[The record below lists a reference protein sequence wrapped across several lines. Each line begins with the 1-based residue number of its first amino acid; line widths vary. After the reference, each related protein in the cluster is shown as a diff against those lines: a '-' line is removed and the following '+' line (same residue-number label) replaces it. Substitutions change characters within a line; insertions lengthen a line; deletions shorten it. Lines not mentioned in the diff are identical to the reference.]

1 MSGKV
6 YLTGAGPGDP
16 ELLTIKARRAIR
28 QADVI
33 LYDNLVNPEILDEAK
48 KEAILIYVG
57 KEDKHHTLPQEQIN
71 AMLADYALKYAK
83 VVRLKGGDPLVFGRG
98 GEEALFLA
106 DQGIAFEFIPGISSA
121 LAVPAY
127 AGIPVTHRGINTSFR
142 VMTGH
147 QAACHKCGKDHGFD
161 AGKLRENETLVILMG
176 LHGLEKIVE
185 SLIKNGAA
193 ATIPCAVIENGTRKN
208 QKTVVATL
216 ETILEASNGMGSPAI
231 VVVGETISLHEQ
243 LQWFNLEAGND

>member
-16 ELLTIKARRAIR
+16 ELLTVKARRAIR

-33 LYDNLVNPEILDEAK
+33 LYDNLVNPEILEEVKDDAL
-48 KEAILIYVG
+48 LIYVG
-57 KEDKHHTLPQEQIN
+57 KEDKHHTIPQEQIN
-71 AMLADYALKYAK
+71 AMLVEYAQKYAK

-106 DQGIAFEFIPGISSA
+106 ENGIDFEFIPGITSA
-121 LAVPAY
+121 IAVPAY

-161 AGKLRENETLVILMG
+161 AGTLRENETLVILMG
-176 LHGLEKIVE
+176 LHGLDKIVPA
-185 SLIKNGAA
+185 LVKNGVLP
-193 ATIPCAVIENGTRKN
+193 TTPCAVIENGTRKN
-208 QKTVVATL
+208 QRCVTATL
-216 ETILEASNGMGSPAI
+216 ETIIEASMGMGSPAI
-231 VVVGETISLHEQ
+231 IVIGETVLLRDQ
-243 LQWFNLEAGND
+243 LQWFDKKELL

>member
-16 ELLTIKARRAIR
+16 ELLTIKARRVIR

-33 LYDNLVNPEILDEAK
+33 LYDNLVNPEILEEVK
-48 KEAILIYVG
+48 SNAILIYVG

-71 AMLADYALKYAK
+71 ALLVEQAQNHSM

-106 DQGIAFEFIPGISSA
+106 DNGIEFEFIPGITSA
-121 LAVPAY
+121 VAVPMY
-127 AGIPVTHRGINTSFR
+127 AGIPVTHRGVNTSFR

-161 AGKLRENETLVILMG
+161 AGTLRENETLVILMG
-176 LHGLEKIVE
+176 LHGLEKIIPA
-185 SLIKNGAA
+185 LISNGVAS
-193 ATIPCAVIENGTRKN
+193 TTPCAVIQNGTRKD
-208 QKTVVATL
+208 QHCVTATL
-216 ETILEASNGMGSPAI
+216 ETIIDASQGMGSPAI
-231 VVVGETISLHEQ
+231 IVIGETVLLREQ
-243 LQWFNLEAGND
+243 LQWFDKKEAL

>member
-33 LYDNLVNPEILDEAK
+33 LYDHLVNEEILNEAK
-48 KEAILIYVG
+48 AGVILIYVG
-57 KEDKHHTLPQEQIN
+57 KEDRRHTMPQEEIN
-71 AMLADYALKYAK
+71 AKLHEYALKYPK

-121 LAVPAY
+121 IAVPTY
-127 AGIPVTHRGINTSFR
+127 AGIPLTHRGINTSFR

-161 AGKLRENETLVILMG
+161 AGVLRENETLVILMG
-176 LHGLEKIVE
+176 LHGLEKIIA
-185 SLIKNGAA
+185 SLVKNG
-193 ATIPCAVIENGTRKN
+193 TSPSTPCAVIENGTMPT
-208 QKTVVATL
+208 QKCVTATL
-216 ETILEASNGMGSPAI
+216 ATIVEASVDMNSPAI
-231 VVVGETISLHEQ
+231 VVVGETVGLQEQ
-243 LQWFNLEAGND
+243 LQWFGA

>member
-33 LYDNLVNPEILDEAK
+33 LYDHLVNEEILNEV
-48 KEAILIYVG
+48 KEGAILIYVG
-57 KEDKHHTLPQEQIN
+57 KEDKHHTMPQEDIN
-71 AMLADYALKYAK
+71 AQLVEYALKYDK

-106 DQGIAFEFIPGISSA
+106 ENGIAFEFIPGISSA
-121 LAVPAY
+121 VAVPTY
-127 AGIPVTHRGINTSFR
+127 AGIPLTHRGINTSFR

-147 QAACHKCGKDHGFD
+147 QAACHKCGKDHNFD
-161 AGKLRENETLVILMG
+161 AGVLRENETLVILMG
-176 LHGLEKIVE
+176 LHGLAKIIK
-185 SLIKNGAA
+185 SLVKNGAA
-193 ATIPCAVIENGTRKN
+193 PSTPCAVIENGTMPT
-208 QKTVVATL
+208 QKCVTATL
-216 ETILEASNGMGSPAI
+216 ETIVEASREMNSPAI
-231 VVVGETISLHEQ
+231 VVVGETVGLQEQ
-243 LQWFNLEAGND
+243 LQWFGV

>member
-16 ELLTIKARRAIR
+16 ELLTVKARRAIR

-33 LYDNLVNPEILDEAK
+33 LYDNLVNPEILEEV
-48 KEAILIYVG
+48 KEDAILIYVG
-57 KEDKHHTLPQEQIN
+57 KEDKHHTIPQEQIN
-71 AMLADYALKYAK
+71 AMLVEYAQKYAQ

-106 DQGIAFEFIPGISSA
+106 ENNIEFEFIPGITSA
-121 LAVPAY
+121 IAVPAY

-161 AGKLRENETLVILMG
+161 AGTLRENETLVILMG
-176 LHGLEKIVE
+176 LHGLDKIIPALV
-185 SLIKNGAA
+185 KNGVLP
-193 ATIPCAVIENGTRKN
+193 TTPCAVIENGTRKN
-208 QKTVVATL
+208 QRCVTATL
-216 ETILEASNGMGSPAI
+216 ETIIEASQGMGSPAI
-231 VVVGETISLHEQ
+231 IVIGETVLLRNQ
-243 LQWFNLEAGND
+243 LQWFDKKETL